1 MEPHACCRRR
11 GEVFFFW
18 RITVKTKQ
26 KVRGFTLIELLV
38 VIAIIAILI
47 ALLLPAVQQAREAAR
62 RTQCRN
68 NLKQWG
74 LALHNYHDTFNVFP
88 PALNG
93 SGRINNATFPNF
105 YSGNNK
111 VQNVTGWVFLLPNI
125 EQAGA
130 YSKFDFNQTG
140 SLSNPYGM
148 PIAGTTTVNPNVAVT
163 SMPLP
168 ALACPSD
175 PQGGDI
181 SSAGPL
187 NQGDFYSR
195 ENARRASY
203 GFNTGSFT
211 DYNTAFGAYNADIR
225 QGAFGNNGAA
235 KMAQIT
241 DGTTNTILVG
251 ESWGGRRKTSTS
263 FGPWGLTGTHTC
275 CHLYTPSS
283 SSTVLSLATLTDA
296 NQYGPRFTINA
307 NYTAATAPFTPDPLK
322 RQYAWGYGS
331 GHTGGIQVTLGDGS
345 GRFLS
350 ENIDMLVF
358 WQLNYIHDG
367 AVIGEF

>member
-1 MEPHACCRRR
+1 M
-11 GEVFFFW
+11 
-18 RITVKTKQ
+18 RIKQ

-62 RTQCRN
+62 RTQCKN

-74 LALHNYHDTFNVFP
+74 LALHNYHDTYNIFP

-93 SGRINNATFPNF
+93 SGRFNNAAF
-105 YSGNNK
+105 YSGGNV
-111 VQNVTGWVFLLPNI
+111 VQNTSGWVFLLPYI
-125 EQAGA
+125 EQSAA
-130 YSKFDFNQTG
+130 YGLYNFNSTG

-148 PIAGTTTVNPNVAVT
+148 PMALPGNANVNVAVT
-163 SMPLP
+163 SMK
-168 ALACPSD
+168 LAGLECPSH
-175 PQGGDI
+175 PQAGEV
-181 SSAGPL
+181 SSSGITNPA
-187 NQGDFYSR
+187 DFYSR

-203 GFNTGSFT
+203 GFNTGSMT
-211 DYNTAFGAYNADIR
+211 DYSSSYAAYNGDIR
-225 QGAFGNNGAA
+225 QGAFGNGGAA
-235 KMAQIT
+235 RLRDLT

-251 ESWGGRRKTSTS
+251 EAWGGARYKTNAA

-275 CHLYTPSS
+275 CHLYTPSNS
-283 SSTVLSLATLTDA
+283 SSVLTIA
-296 NQYGPRFTINA
+296 NITPYQQYKPNA
-307 NYTAATAPFTPDPLK
+307 DYTFYTTGVADPLK

-345 GRFLS
+345 SRFIS
-350 ENIDMLVF
+350 ENIDLLTF